1 MKERGFTLPE
11 VLTTVTV
18 LVVVGGL
25 LIGIMVNN
33 TGLFYQQSSK
43 VTQGVGAND
52 ALVRV
57 RSEIKEAQAV
67 AAGYPVSSPT
77 FTSSSTQLVLR
88 LTSIDSSGN
97 IITATYDYAV
107 FSVTEGRLTYQV
119 FPNTAGGSTRKS
131 ANEIL
136 AKSVSSV
143 LFEYFDATG
152 AQTGPTNAVNVKITL
167 TLRQKAGSGFE
178 TNIATSEANLRNN

>member
-1 MKERGFTLPE
+1 MKNGFTLSE
-11 VLTTVTV
+11 VITTVA
-18 LVVVGGL
+18 VVAIVGGL

-77 FTSSSTQLVLR
+77 YTSSSTQLVLR

-107 FSVTEGRLTYQV
+107 FTVTGGRLITQV
-119 FPNTAGGSTRKS
+119 FPDIASSRKG
-131 ANEIL
+131 ANENL
-136 AKSVSSV
+136 VNNVSSV

-167 TLRQKAGSGFE
+167 TLRQKAGKGFE
-178 TNIATSEANLRNN
+178 TNVATSEANLRNN

>member
-1 MKERGFTLPE
+1 MKNGFTLPE
-11 VLTTVTV
+11 LITTVAMV
-18 LVVVGGL
+18 AIMGGL

-33 TGLFYQQSSK
+33 TGLFYQQTSK
-43 VTQGVGAND
+43 VSQGVDAND

-67 AAGYPVSSPT
+67 AVGYPVGSPT
-77 FTSSSTQLVLR
+77 YTSGSNQLVLR

-107 FSVTEGRLTYQV
+107 FAVSEERLTYQF
-119 FPNTAGGSTRKS
+119 FPDTAGGSIRKG

-136 AKSVSSV
+136 AKNVSSV
-143 LFEYFDATG
+143 LFEYYDSTG

-167 TLRQKAGSGFE
+167 TLRQKAGQGFE
-178 TNIATSEANLRNN
+178 TNVVTSEANLRNN